1 MRFKI
6 ILILLL
12 IMWLICHCCQ
22 DVNTTTKIKHSES
35 ETINTVKYTCD
46 TFRDTIVLNHV
57 YFSKTK
63 DIY

>member
-12 IMWLICHCCQ
+12 IMWLTYLCCQ
-22 DVNTTTKIKHSES
+22 DVNTTTKIKHNES
-35 ETINTVKYTCD
+35 ETINSVKYTCD
-46 TFRDTIVLNHV
+46 TFRDTIVLNRV
-57 YFSKTK
+57 YFSKNK

>member
-12 IMWLICHCCQ
+12 IMWLTYLCCQ
-22 DVNTTTKIKHSES
+22 DVNTTTKIKQSES
-35 ETINTVKYTCD
+35 ETINSVKYTCD
-46 TFRDTIVLNHV
+46 TFRDTIVLNRV